1 MKATIQQ
8 EKEDHEKNQKKL
20 VEEVNKIG
28 EEREQV
34 FDQIEKLIKDTKK
47 MDRERT
53 KQLDRTKIQLDREL
67 AREVKQRKI
76 VEQRIEKKQ
85 QDIDYIT
92 K

>member
-20 VEEVNKIG
+20 AEEVNKIG